1 MRKSVYQQMLL
12 NLKLGHADGNCSESL
27 LRKKLKNPEKIR
39 LAWTGRTLLNSM
51 ARGLLHF
58 HVIEGDNERKGKPV
72 FLKKK
77 KLEVIESTLR
87 FTGVFISLSFVQ

>member
-1 MRKSVYQQMLL
+1 
-12 NLKLGHADGNCSESL
+12 
-27 LRKKLKNPEKIR
+27 
-39 LAWTGRTLLNSM
+39 M

-87 FTGVFISLSFVQ
+87 FTNVFISLSFVQ